1 MWMIEN
7 YTRFTSGVKLGKN
20 CIFLA
25 SSSSS
30 LSHYVTS
37 PTSPT
42 SLYLASY
49 FFSTKHFFFRPLRP
63 PLLLTSNFI
72 NLFCLFRLAPIY
84 SLIYFQ
90 TQKFISLF
98 SIFFAFAKPLALHFD
113 TCWQMF

>member
-25 SSSSS
+25 SSSPS
-30 LSHYVTS
+30 
-37 PTSPT
+37 SPT